1 MSNEEKEELNS
12 DNLSHWHCEKCK
24 IRIGVVDLKEKQ
36 IRIRYKDL
44 VLYYDWKDQGSYKDK
59 VTVLCRRCGWL
70 NYKSKEELHHLVT
83 DKKEIGYN
91 KQKP

>member
-1 MSNEEKEELNS
+1 MTEETKEI
-12 DNLSHWHCEKCK
+12 DNNLEHWHCEKCS

-44 VLYYDWKDQGSYKDK
+44 VLYYDWIDQSGNQDK
-59 VTVLCRRCGWL
+59 LTVLCRRCGWMNSQTKNQL
-70 NYKSKEELHHLVT
+70 QQLITESK
-83 DKKEIGYN
+83 KIGYN